1 MTRLR
6 MLRLRPLIAVVMV
19 SCLVYQ
25 GGCWRKSPVAMQ
37 LLTNTATNELLPK
50 LLRDYYAKG
59 VVTREGFVDYVLA
72 NCDMAV
78 TNRPI
83 GQYLTQVDRGFFI
96 ELPPKLESSMPLV
109 IGYSEAWVSTGK
121 GKYKYRRVMFLY
133 KTQIASL
140 TMLDADFLTI
150 LPDAR
155 TQPDFYLAA
164 RAREIRAVRRSG
176 R

>member
-1 MTRLR
+1 VTRLR
-6 MLRLRPLIAVVMV
+6 MLRLRPLIVVVMV
-19 SCLVYQ
+19 SCLVYEA
-25 GGCWRKSPVAMQ
+25 GCWRKSPVAMQ

-78 TNRPI
+78 ANRPT

-109 IGYSEAWVSTGK
+109 IGYSEPWESNGK
-121 GKYKYRRVMFLY
+121 HKCKYRRVMFLY
-133 KTQIASL
+133 RTQFSSL
-140 TMLDADFLTI
+140 TMLDADFLAI
-150 LPDAR
+150 LPNPR
-155 TQPDFYLAA
+155 IEPDFYLAA
-164 RAREIRAVRRSG
+164 RAREIRAVG
-176 R
+176 K